1 MKANE
6 LKVTDLMVADLIQ
19 LKEKNGKKLVGA
31 FRVVAIGNTYIGGVI
46 SDFVENGIV
55 SISYIEEEK
64 RVYQTEV
71 CNIEPIPLTPEILEK
86 NGFERD
92 ECITL
97 YYDYIGVDDR
107 VILNNNKAYINSVN
121 EWIVYI
127 DSEDYSTIAS
137 CELTYVHELQH
148 ILRLC
153 KIDKEI
159 VV

>member
-1 MKANE
+1 MKVDE
-6 LKVTDLMVADLIQ
+6 VMLGD
-19 LKEKNGKKLVGA
+19 
-31 FRVVAIGNTYIGGVI
+31 
-46 SDFVENGIV
+46 IV
-55 SISYIEEEK
+55 SVSGRPIHVTLAVLNNWSDS
-64 RVYQTEV
+64 
-71 CNIEPIPLTPEILEK
+71 IEPIPLTLEILEK

-97 YYDYIGVDDR
+97 YRDYIGVDDR

-121 EWIVYI
+121 EWLVYI
-127 DSEDYSTIAS
+127 DSKDHNTIAS